1 MVTERC
7 IAYMFLAGLLGFG
20 QDRII
25 LLIESLLLRWK
36 KEPRT

>member
-7 IAYMFLAGLLGFG
+7 IAYMFVAGILGFV

-25 LLIESLLLRWK
+25 LVIESLLLRWK
-36 KEPRT
+36 K